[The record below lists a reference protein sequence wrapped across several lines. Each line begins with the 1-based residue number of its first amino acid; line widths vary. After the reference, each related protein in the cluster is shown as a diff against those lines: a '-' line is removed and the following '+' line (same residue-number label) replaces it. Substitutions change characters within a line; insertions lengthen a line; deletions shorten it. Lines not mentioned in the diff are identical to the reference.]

1 MTHSIWMNYVSGYLS
16 TRSTVTTIDEEEEIV
31 LQRTI
36 FNDLNTLKDTVT
48 KFKMHLDDLMGNNK
62 HTQMKPFIQEG
73 DHTSDVKNST
83 KVKQGTWVA
92 RNNLYNIK
100 GGCQSGRKVVP
111 RDSKSDLSGKSIIYI
126 F

>member
-1 MTHSIWMNYVSGYLS
+1 MIHSICMNYVSRYLS
-16 TRSTVTTIDEEEEIV
+16 TRSTVTTIDEEEVV

-92 RNNLYNIK
+92 RNNLYNIL
-100 GGCQSGRKVVP
+100 G
-111 RDSKSDLSGKSIIYI
+111 
-126 F
+126 